1 MVSSSTP
8 GKPKEDE
15 EEDSQRKHL
24 RFFPKRNRKRI
35 ARAPSLEECQEAT
48 ESFVAE
54 DDSINI
60 DDLRDFQVMWE
71 SSIAGDLDTTEET
84 TKDASKS
91 EEVEP
96 RREEDEKKMSEAAA
110 AVLQLTPNYQSYEA
124 FFIYFVAT
132 PVTR

>member
-1 MVSSSTP
+1 M
-8 GKPKEDE
+8 
-15 EEDSQRKHL
+15 
-24 RFFPKRNRKRI
+24 
-35 ARAPSLEECQEAT
+35 
-48 ESFVAE
+48 AE

-96 RREEDEKKMSEAAA
+96 RREEKKMSEPAA
-110 AVLQLTPNYQSYEA
+110 AVLQLTPNYQSYSSLPE
-124 FFIYFVAT
+124 FFVDF
-132 PVTR
+132 